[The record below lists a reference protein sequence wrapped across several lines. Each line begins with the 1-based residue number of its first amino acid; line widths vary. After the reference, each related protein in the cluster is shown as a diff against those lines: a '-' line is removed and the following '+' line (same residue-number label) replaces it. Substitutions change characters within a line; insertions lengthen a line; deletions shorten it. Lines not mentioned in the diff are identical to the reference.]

1 MTRWATNPGTLWTRR
16 DVGRALGGW
25 ALGGLSARWLAAE
38 ENSDWRPHYVLASSM
53 YGQLP
58 LAEIL
63 PEVRKTGAREIDLWP
78 PVHGDQRKA
87 IDELGPD
94 AFAELL
100 DRFDVGLAG
109 TTRFDL
115 GPFDLAEEIG
125 VLERLGGHTIVT
137 AYFPGAAVPRGVAGE
152 AARVAVGQFV
162 ERMKPTAARAA
173 EAGVTVAIEN
183 HSNGLICSPD
193 SIRYLADL
201 APEAGLGL
209 ALAPYHLPQE
219 PELLATLVEHA
230 GDKLALFYAWQYG
243 QGCMREMPKEEELQ
257 QMPGR
262 GPLDFAPVMA
272 ALRKIRFTGPFE
284 IFMHPVPRGIP
295 ILPTIAETT
304 AEINR
309 ARNYLETLL

>member
-1 MTRWATNPGTLWTRR
+1 MNRTVRNSGRLWTRR
-16 DVGRALGGW
+16 AFGRTLA
-25 ALGGLSARWLAAE
+25 GLAWGACGADRLAAAE
-38 ENSDWRPHYVLASSM
+38 PPEWRPNYVLASCM

-63 PEVRKTGAREIDLWP
+63 PEVRKTGATEIDLWP

-87 IDELGPD
+87 INELGVE

-100 DRFDVGLAG
+100 AQFEVGLAG

-115 GPFDLAEEIG
+115 GPFGLAEEIDI
-125 VLERLGGHTIVT
+125 VARLGGHTIVT
-137 AYFPGAAVPRGVAGE
+137 TFFPGDAVPRGVAGE
-152 AARVAVGQFV
+152 AARKAVGQFV
-162 ERMKPTAARAA
+162 ERMKPTAAQAA

-193 SIRYLADL
+193 SIRYLVEL

-219 PELLATLVEHA
+219 TQLLAELIEHA

-243 QGCMREMPKEEELQ
+243 HGCMREMPKEEELQ
-257 QMPGR
+257 QLPGR
-262 GPLDFAPVMA
+262 GPLDFAPLMA
-272 ALRKIRFTGPFE
+272 ALRSIGFAGPFE

-295 ILPTIAETT
+295 ILPTVAETT

-309 ARNYLETLL
+309 ARAYLERR